1 MEKAVAAN
9 VEFAINVFKTL
20 GAREAGGNVF
30 FSPLS
35 ISAALSMV
43 LLGARGQTSEQMSKV
58 LCYKGMSDVHEAFK
72 SLLGTLKAPGA
83 GCVLR
88 LANRL
93 YGEKSFG
100 FLKEFL
106 ESTQKFYEAELAAV
120 DFTGASND
128 VRKEINAWVEGNT
141 EGKIKDLLGEG
152 TVDSMTRLVVVNA
165 VYFKG
170 KWATQF
176 KLRNTAQRTFYL
188 NKRETKP
195 VQMMFQE
202 NKFKHGFVKHMNL
215 KVLELPYVGNEMS
228 MIILLPAT
236 IKDKTT
242 GLEKLERE
250 LNLLSLEKW
259 TSPMTMHSGDVFL
272 HLPRFRLEQ
281 SYTLN
286 EPLSTLGMG
295 DLFSPL
301 TADLSG
307 MDGKR
312 DLFVSHVAHRTFVE
326 VNEEGTE
333 AAAAIDEHTV
343 LSLMSDNRPFKFCA
357 DHPFVF
363 LIRDNRNGS
372 VLFLGRYTTPEGPSR
387 LRSSLR
393 NGCRLI

>member
-1 MEKAVAAN
+1 MENVVAAN
-9 VEFAINVFKTL
+9 AEFAIDVFKTL
-20 GAREAGGNVF
+20 GAREVGGNVF

-35 ISAALSMV
+35 ISAALAMV
-43 LLGARGQTSEQMSKV
+43 LLGAKGQTSEQMSKV
-58 LCYKGMSDVHEAFK
+58 LCYEGVSDVHEAFK
-72 SLLGTLKAPGA
+72 SLLGTLKSPGA

-93 YGEKSFG
+93 YGEKTFG

-106 ESTQKFYEAELAAV
+106 DMTEKFYEAELAAV
-120 DFTGASND
+120 DFTGAFND
-128 VRKEINAWVEGNT
+128 VRKEINSWVEGNT
-141 EGKIKDLLGEG
+141 EGKIKDILAEG
-152 TVDSMTRLVVVNA
+152 TVGSTTRLVVVNA

-170 KWATQF
+170 KWTTPFNLQ
-176 KLRNTAQRTFYL
+176 NTAQTTFYL
-188 NKRETKP
+188 SKRETKP

-202 NKFKHGFVKHMNL
+202 KKFRHGFVPHMNL
-215 KVLELPYVGNEMS
+215 KVLELPYVGNELS
-228 MIILLPAT
+228 MIILLPAA
-236 IKDKTT
+236 IEDETT

-250 LNLLSLEKW
+250 LNLLNLQTW
-259 TSPMTMHSGDVFL
+259 TSPTTMRSGDVLL

-286 EPLSTLGMG
+286 EPLSSLGMG

-307 MDGKR
+307 MDGNR
-312 DLFVSHVAHRTFVE
+312 DLFVSHVAHRAFVE

-333 AAAAIDEHTV
+333 AAAATTISV
-343 LSLMSDNRPFKFCA
+343 MLMCAMPTQPPFTFCA

-372 VLFLGRYTTPEGPSR
+372 VLFLGRYTSP
-387 LRSSLR
+387 
-393 NGCRLI
+393 

>member
-88 LANRL
+88 IANRL
-93 YGEKSFG
+93 YGEKTFG

-120 DFTGASND
+120 DFTGASDD

-141 EGKIKDLLGEG
+141 EGKIKDILGQG
-152 TVDSMTRLVVVNA
+152 TVDSMTRLVIVNA

-170 KWATQF
+170 KWASQF

-188 NKRETKP
+188 NK
-195 VQMMFQE
+195 
-202 NKFKHGFVKHMNL
+202 
-215 KVLELPYVGNEMS
+215 
-228 MIILLPAT
+228 
-236 IKDKTT
+236 
-242 GLEKLERE
+242 LERE

-259 TSPMTMHSGDVFL
+259 TSSMTMHSGDVFL

-286 EPLSTLGMG
+286 EPLSSLGMG

-343 LSLMSDNRPFKFCA
+343 LSLMSNNRPFKFCA

-372 VLFLGRYTTPEGPSR
+372 VLFLGRYTTPDSPSR